1 MKIQPQPD
9 QMTEQQKKHALSLLK
24 EMVYAIKT
32 IEESYALFCID
43 EENRKLVKRLIIEF
57 NNEQTDGPSD
67 GLPVDEPM
75 AFFHTFKMKAE
86 TEYQKLNAS
95 INKYN

>member
-1 MKIQPQPD
+1 MKINPQPD

-32 IEESYALFCID
+32 IEETFALFCID
-43 EENRKLVKRLIIEF
+43 EENKQLVKRLMKEF
-57 NNEQTDGPSD
+57 NDEQTDGI
-67 GLPVDEPM
+67 PVDETM